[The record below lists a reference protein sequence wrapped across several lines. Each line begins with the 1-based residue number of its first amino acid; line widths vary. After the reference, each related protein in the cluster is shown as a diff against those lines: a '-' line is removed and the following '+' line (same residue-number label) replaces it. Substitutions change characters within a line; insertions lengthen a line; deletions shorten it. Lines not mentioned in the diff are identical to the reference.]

1 MVLQCCNLPPSL
13 PQEAYVACHVTHCIH
28 VICFGT
34 RLVGLNL
41 SLSADVKVSGKEG
54 SSRQVRLSLRST
66 KKATLCLH
74 FLFTGYSFPA
84 LAVLPRSGLFM
95 APQPLHPSPSLCTGG
110 RSTSTLA
117 FRPRVIFPLLPLQ
130 PQSLPKMNP
139 VPTRSHLFFIKPKSN
154 CDLVPLNP

>member
-1 MVLQCCNLPPSL
+1 MVLRF
-13 PQEAYVACHVTHCIH
+13 ATKFA
-28 VICFGT
+28 T
-34 RLVGLNL
+34 RGARRMSRDKLYTRDMLWHTISRTEPFSERN
-41 SLSADVKVSGKEG
+41 AKVSGKEG

-66 KKATLCLH
+66 KKTTFCLL
-74 FLFTGYSFPA
+74 FLFTGYSFHV

-130 PQSLPKMNP
+130 SQSLLKMNP
-139 VPTRSHLFFIKPKSN
+139 VPTRSHLFLIKPRSN
-154 CDLVPLNP
+154 CDLVPSNP